1 ALGGGRAGRRALHGK
16 IPVLDEAL
24 RQIAPPAEIR
34 ARGEDP
40 LQRSVVTGRLIGD
53 VALPRLFEE
62 EALARGIRD
71 CEARIDARLDGTPP
85 QERRR
90 EGVDGLDRRSIELFA
105 RLGEARGGLRVRG
118 RPREDLLQAILDPGP
133 HTLLEL

>member
-24 RQIAPPAEIR
+24 RQIAQPVEIR

-40 LQRSVVTGRLIGD
+40 HQRSVVTGRLIGD

-71 CEARIDARLDGTPP
+71 WEAAIDARLDGTPP

-90 EGVDGLDRRSIELFA
+90 EGGGGVGARRS
-105 RLGEARGGLRVRG
+105 GL
-118 RPREDLLQAILDPGP
+118 
-133 HTLLEL
+133 